1 MRRPSALG
9 ALLAGL
15 LGATLVA
22 GPLTAPATAAPRV
35 PDPTTSTLR
44 QLAAHTGMRVGT
56 AVDTSALANDA
67 TYRAVVGAEFDTVTP
82 ENVMKWEV
90 VEPEQMCQRLIDYG
104 YAGGWPWQWNEY
116 REPVQ
121 ACLRAARPPREAE
134 R

>member
-56 AVDTSALANDA
+56 AVDTSALRRRRDLPGRGRRGVRHAS
-67 TYRAVVGAEFDTVTP
+67 
-82 ENVMKWEV
+82 
-90 VEPEQMCQRLIDYG
+90 
-104 YAGGWPWQWNEY
+104 
-116 REPVQ
+116 
-121 ACLRAARPPREAE
+121 PPRT
-134 R
+134 

>member
-22 GPLTAPATAAPRV
+22 GPLTAPATAAPPV

-44 QLAAHTGMRVGT
+44 QLAAQTGMRVGT
-56 AVDTSALANDA
+56 AVNTSALADDA
-67 TYRAVVGAEFDTVTP
+67 TYAGAVGAQFNTVTP

-90 VEPEQMCQRLIDYG
+90 VEPQRPASTSPRPTRSSRSPRRTG
-104 YAGGWPWQWNEY
+104 
-116 REPVQ
+116 R
-121 ACLRAARPPREAE
+121 RSAATRWSGTTSCRPG
-134 R
+134 